1 MNNIEEAFDENKI
14 KKAIRKAKLRLILK
28 IIIVSILVF
37 VAGSYI
43 NMRICMKYSE
53 RAYEANEAYIELSVP
68 NGYISESNDI
78 LGFLG
83 GSGTYKV
90 AKEIGGKTVIL
101 KDGISLFGIS
111 PPMNYSRVRGGAYH
125 VADEWPVSLWENG
138 YKKMRFFHPELK
150 YKEYQNDLGNI
161 DSIPDGKIIEMA
173 ISFDKPYSIHEIYAI
188 QYQLKAVNVTWA
200 WLDEFEQ
207 KKIYEFKDEV
217 KNNDAKANGM
227 NENDIVGIN
236 ISDEC
241 YIGYNQEYDE
251 LLDKLKKSN
260 FIDHKNLYEEIMKRG
275 KTSEDDAKVLGVV
288 VQGTKK
294 ELSEIRGN
302 PMVKAT
308 SIGIVADELY

>member
-1 MNNIEEAFDENKI
+1 MNNIEDVFDENKI
-14 KKAIRKAKLRLILK
+14 KKAIIKAKLKLILK
-28 IIIVSILVF
+28 IIIVSIIVF
-37 VAGSYI
+37 VVGVYI

-53 RAYEANEAYIELSVP
+53 RAYEANNAYVELAVP

-78 LGFLG
+78 FGFLG

-111 PPMNYSRVRGGAYH
+111 PPMNYSRGRGGGYH
-125 VADEWPVSLWENG
+125 VADEWPVSLWEYG

-150 YKEYQNDLGNI
+150 YKEYQNDLENI
-161 DSIPDGKIIEMA
+161 QSIPDGKIIEMA
-173 ISFDKPYSIHEIYAI
+173 ISFDKPHSIHEMDVI
-188 QYQLKAVNVTWA
+188 QYELKTVNVTWA

-207 KKIYEFKDEV
+207 KKIDEFKDEIE
-217 KNNDAKANGM
+217 NSDAKANGIY
-227 NENDIVGIN
+227 EDDIVGIS
-236 ISDEC
+236 ISDK
-241 YIGYNQEYDE
+241 YFIGYNQQYDE
-251 LLDKLKKSN
+251 LLDKLKKSH

-275 KTSEDDAKVLGVV
+275 KTSEDDAKVLGIV

-294 ELSEIRGN
+294 ELSELKGN
-302 PMVKAT
+302 PMIKAT